1 MKKNELDDKDGER
14 KDYKMVTNARK
25 IDFIQKIK
33 DMQERTKA
41 SKMELL
47 KKIDAKDEEYKMI
60 FNVTQRQRDMIKFG
74 GLLNMMKQ
82 NTK

>member
-47 KKIDAKDEEYKMI
+47 KKIDAKDEEYKTFSSKLKEI
-60 FNVTQRQRDMIKFG
+60 
-74 GLLNMMKQ
+74 Q
-82 NTK
+82 NSNCLVQHIQNI

>member
-33 DMQERTKA
+33 DMQERTRSFKNGA
-41 SKMELL
+41 F
-47 KKIDAKDEEYKMI
+47 KK
-60 FNVTQRQRDMIKFG
+60 NRC
-74 GLLNMMKQ
+74 
-82 NTK
+82 

>member
-14 KDYKMVTNARK
+14 KDYKMVTNAIK

-41 SKMELL
+41 SKIELL
-47 KKIDAKDEEYKMI
+47 KKIDAKDE
-60 FNVTQRQRDMIKFG
+60 
-74 GLLNMMKQ
+74 
-82 NTK
+82 